1 MSTKTQSELSKFFG
15 PVVATGAER
24 ICVRNLN
31 NEFSCFKISKKI
43 HSKETRREIKYF
55 KFLKKRGISSSFI
68 PSFISDFETKDE
80 VIIEQEL
87 IADHPEQNLFAFRVE
102 EFVADASDNQLTKLE
117 KLFRELYT
125 ELKEKNIIISDL
137 HAGNMM
143 IYCDETGNIKR
154 LIVVDGLGSPE
165 AIPLAKYFRY
175 FGGKRLTGNGQ
186 SSDGPS
192 TLLGKED
199 EAENRQLISST
210 SDKTACNTI

>member
-55 KFLKKRGISSSFI
+55 KFLKKRDISSSFI

-125 ELKEKNIIISDL
+125 ELKEKNIIIS
-137 HAGNMM
+137 
-143 IYCDETGNIKR
+143 
-154 LIVVDGLGSPE
+154 VDFFEINVEKFSNFRWFFSK
-165 AIPLAKYFRY
+165 PLA
-175 FGGKRLTGNGQ
+175 
-186 SSDGPS
+186 S
-192 TLLGKED
+192 
-199 EAENRQLISST
+199 
-210 SDKTACNTI
+210 

>member
-87 IADHPEQNLFAFRVE
+87 IADHPEQNLFAFQAQR
-102 EFVADASDNQLTKLE
+102 AIL
-117 KLFRELYT
+117 
-125 ELKEKNIIISDL
+125 
-137 HAGNMM
+137 
-143 IYCDETGNIKR
+143 IKKSNR
-154 LIVVDGLGSPE
+154 TLIN
-165 AIPLAKYFRY
+165 F
-175 FGGKRLTGNGQ
+175 
-186 SSDGPS
+186 
-192 TLLGKED
+192 
-199 EAENRQLISST
+199 
-210 SDKTACNTI
+210 

>member
-55 KFLKKRGISSSFI
+55 KFL
-68 PSFISDFETKDE
+68 
-80 VIIEQEL
+80 
-87 IADHPEQNLFAFRVE
+87 E

-154 LIVVDGLGSPE
+154 LIVVDGFGSPE

-175 FGGKRLTGNGQ
+175 FGGKKIDRQWAKFRRTFDATWQRRRG
-186 SSDGPS
+186 
-192 TLLGKED
+192 GK
-199 EAENRQLISST
+199 Q
-210 SDKTACNTI
+210 TINF

>member
-154 LIVVDGLGSPE
+154 LIVVDGFGSPE

-175 FGGKRLTGNGQ
+175 SEEKRLTGNGQ
-186 SSDGPS
+186 SSGAPS

>member
-125 ELKEKNIIISDL
+125 ELKEKNIIIS
-137 HAGNMM
+137 
-143 IYCDETGNIKR
+143 
-154 LIVVDGLGSPE
+154 VDFFEINVEKFSNFRWFFSK
-165 AIPLAKYFRY
+165 PLA
-175 FGGKRLTGNGQ
+175 
-186 SSDGPS
+186 S
-192 TLLGKED
+192 
-199 EAENRQLISST
+199 
-210 SDKTACNTI
+210 

>member
-165 AIPLAKYFRY
+165 AIPLAKYFQ
-175 FGGKRLTGNGQ
+175 KRLTGNGQ

>member
-87 IADHPEQNLFAFRVE
+87 PIILSKIFLPSALKNLLLMPR
-102 EFVADASDNQLTKLE
+102 
-117 KLFRELYT
+117 
-125 ELKEKNIIISDL
+125 IIS
-137 HAGNMM
+137 
-143 IYCDETGNIKR
+143 
-154 LIVVDGLGSPE
+154 
-165 AIPLAKYFRY
+165 
-175 FGGKRLTGNGQ
+175 
-186 SSDGPS
+186 
-192 TLLGKED
+192 
-199 EAENRQLISST
+199 
-210 SDKTACNTI
+210 